1 MNLWQAFKM
10 AFKSISM
17 KKTRSFLTML
27 GIIIG
32 VASVVIMVSVV
43 QGQNRQTMEMFEKLG
58 DNKITVQAYGYYDTN
73 NETSQKLYDYCLT
86 MSDLVEGITPDVE
99 INETAT
105 VQYGAKTIRINDWN
119 NGNYDWQTAMHIK
132 LGSDQYGVC
141 NNYTL
146 AGGREMSY
154 LDVEKTNAVC
164 VLGAGAKEALFDF
177 TDPVGEYITINGQ
190 PFKVVG
196 YYEAVDL
203 EGWNELDNIIVL
215 PYTFN
220 RSMNNNY
227 NIDSYVVKAKSA
239 QATVEAMTK
248 LDAFLNGLFPMNA
261 DGNRDNGSFYVN
273 SNNSSAEQVQSQ
285 SNMQSLVLG
294 AIAGISLLVGGIG
307 IMNIM
312 LVTVTER
319 TREIGIRKAIGAER
333 KSIIAQFLIA
343 AAMICS
349 IGGLIGIAIGYV
361 GTMVAGKLL
370 LSTTTDV
377 LLPSPII
384 TLGAFLFSVA
394 LGVIFGMYPAV
405 KASGLQPVV
414 ALRAE

>member
-333 KSIIAQFLIA
+333 KSIIAQFLIEA
-343 AAMICS
+343 TMICS